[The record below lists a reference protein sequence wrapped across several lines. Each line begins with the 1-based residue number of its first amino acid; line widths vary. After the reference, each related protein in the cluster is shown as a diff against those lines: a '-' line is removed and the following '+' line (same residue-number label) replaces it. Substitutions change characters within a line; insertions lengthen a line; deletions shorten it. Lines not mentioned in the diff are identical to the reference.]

1 MSKATRCAK
10 EGLEVGL
17 LAGIVFAGVQALVA
31 MAMGVSPWTPV
42 RMAASLVL
50 GPSALDA
57 SVSEVLRVGP
67 VVHLGLSAA
76 FGLLYGIISSLS
88 SEDVQQNPWVQ
99 AITGLIFGAALYVID
114 LQLIARVAYPWLLDA
129 PQPAQLA
136 MHALGFGLPLGLL
149 YAAVEWRVHTVP
161 RYRPVYAAR

>member
-17 LAGIVFAGVQALVA
+17 LAGIVFAGVQVVVAVA
-31 MAMGVSPWTPV
+31 MGMSPWAPL
-42 RMAASLVL
+42 RMAASVVL
-50 GPSALDA
+50 GETALDA

-76 FGLLYGIISSLS
+76 FGVLYGITSSLS
-88 SEDVQQNPWVQ
+88 SEDIQQNPWVQ
-99 AITGLIFGAALYVID
+99 AITGLVFGAALYVID
-114 LQLIARVAYPWLLDA
+114 FQLIARVVYPWLLDA
-129 PQPAQLA
+129 PQLAQLA
-136 MHALGFGLPLGLL
+136 MHAFGFGLPLGLL